1 MSKIA
6 NLKSPASPF
15 PGPAKT
21 SRRISHEIDPDHLI
35 VEHNVPV
42 PKRTIAG
49 VSKYAKVFAAL
60 RPGSCIKCMPDEV
73 PVIAN
78 ALRNSIESNQF
89 AVLAGCTVA
98 SRRNCADGTGM
109 VGRVWVKKK

>member
-1 MSKIA
+1 MNKIA
-6 NLKSPASPF
+6 SLKSHASPF
-15 PGPAKT
+15 PGPTKQT
-21 SRRISHEIDPDHLI
+21 KRIAQEIDPDHLI

-42 PKRTIAG
+42 PKRMTAG
-49 VSKYAKVFAAL
+49 SNKYAKVFAAL

-73 PVIAN
+73 PVIAT
-78 ALRNSIESNQF
+78 ALRKSIESNQF
-89 AVLAGCTVA
+89 AVLADCTVA